1 MPKRFD
7 RILKPGESTGNLI
20 PWYQRT
26 VLWGGLYFLA
36 KFFWSFGGWPHY
48 EVLPFQ
54 FPVPTKLDW
63 RMSLNWRNLIWFP
76 SHHDPGTSPGVWGW
90 FWVQAIGG
98 AITSFSYP
106 SLSGHLEWTGDGLVP
121 EPDPDKGQGATPY
134 AGGPFTVQT
143 SDEHPFTVL
152 FVLQPAN
159 WWIFE
164 WYLLS
169 GLSFEFI
176 VAPEEEQTDEYK
188 EWYDDYYRDYP
199 GGSEFPTVETRPPS
213 KSKIKRPRYGGGTR
227 GKLPETKEP
236 VDWEPGVISTPD
248 DGWTGGKLPEGPY
261 NPEPSD
267 GGNSYPLPDEPGAPG
282 PTTTV
287 PTPSEP
293 DRPSEPQDPE
303 GGGQDPKAPG
313 SPGGSIPTSGEDT
326 EREIIIVL
334 KDYDIY
340 YTDQNESLEPV
351 VNIGPPVVARAGEEV
366 SLSASKSWS
375 LTAPITSCLW
385 DIGDAELVNG
395 NLTDTEITVK
405 WPSGGQYQ
413 FSCTMTTD
421 AGKSAT
427 GYRNAYIFSDTYKPE
442 DNFVVESLSGTDN
455 GWSAEVTVLNPS
467 DIAKYAG
474 GREVVLFF
482 ERLVEGVP
490 TKLSTEGSGKYQLLF
505 RGWID
510 GGSIRKD
517 PAGEWVRFS
526 VLGPAKYMETQ
537 ENFPV
542 ALNNIGTAIDWTE
555 FPNLTSHGALFH
567 LLKWHSTILDVTDL
581 HIPDFSE
588 VERLLGGFEFKQDSV
603 ANQAATLAEATLARF
618 GSSRDGSLWFTIDP
632 ARTPY
637 KITKNLVSP
646 WLETVLT
653 EDNVIG
659 EIEAVENKIYK
670 TSRVEASGVAFRVDH
685 AEAIIASSPG
695 EAPLYGGRGER
706 LERLALKN
714 AMDAGEIA
722 RQMLGYLNRDIEEV
736 ATSIPGTFGIDL
748 YPIRTVKVTY
758 PNSTFGLDQTE
769 CILAAIDVT
778 FERNGSMV
786 EELTL
791 IPLVEPEFYA
801 TVIDSTVTNVSLS
814 GGQLPNYMVAYPE
827 VDIFEIDPE
836 RALASYVSMA
846 NRDELFFGLG
856 AKTEAGEDKTFLY
869 FCPEKGEATWY
880 RRGAL
885 IPLAD
890 DSVEVLRPNYIGPL
904 VRVRTKDG
912 LLKDL
917 VLSAVGDED
926 IAVTEIDSIETV
938 SWDLD
943 YEYVVGNYE
952 TEISMH
958 GFTLYKPTSGGNE
971 PYLLTLTIPEVGN
984 PDQIKIIHK
993 FFNPRNFYGNGDL
1006 HWTTTST
1013 LPIHRSI
1020 TQVEGG
1026 TLHTYTTFL
1035 TFVNQESGLW
1045 TIYEVGFIAE
1055 GNIDKPWPTDSDW
1068 VWYAANIGTLPVRQR
1083 DVEDEWGVFGVIGN
1097 WYWYKTL
1104 YIDAVI
1110 TASGGKLSTESMEPG
1125 DSITVSFCCGTHFGL
1140 PWLSRPSKI
1149 GESSISGWANLANI
1163 EPISAFTRIFARLV
1177 TDDEGERV
1185 RIDYVSSP
1193 VSDPRPDFEIPS
1205 LSTELGLNDK
1215 DYIWSFTNVY
1225 EPNDRNLYVKYLALN
1240 RGSIENPMVIN
1251 VSKYNNPDPWGPSYT
1266 TYVRALGVPGGAE
1279 PVKGKVRRIGAPWTR
1294 WLTKTRLWDS
1304 EE

>member
-90 FWVQAIGG
+90 FWVQAIGS

-134 AGGPFTVQT
+134 AGGPFTIQT

-213 KSKIKRPRYGGGTR
+213 KGKVKRPRRGGGT
-227 GKLPETKEP
+227 
-236 VDWEPGVISTPD
+236 PGVISVPD
-248 DGWTGGKLPEGPY
+248 DSGVGGGLPEGPY
-261 NPEPSD
+261 YPEPTD
-267 GGNSYPLPDEPGAPG
+267 GGNSYPLPDEPGNPG
-282 PTTTV
+282 PTTTI
-287 PTPSEP
+287 PTENDPE
-293 DRPSEPQDPE
+293 RPSEPQDPE
-303 GGGQDPKAPG
+303 GGGKRPRVPD
-313 SPGGSIPTSGEDT
+313 SPGGSYPTNTEDT

-340 YTDQNESLEPV
+340 YSDQNEDLEPV
-351 VNIGPPVVARAGEEV
+351 VNIGPPVVARTDEEIA
-366 SLSASKSWS
+366 LSASSSWS
-375 LTAPITSCLW
+375 LSSPISACFW
-385 DIGDAELVNG
+385 DIGNAELVSG
-395 NLTDTEITVK
+395 DLTDTDITVK
-405 WPSGGQYQ
+405 WTDGGQYQ
-413 FSCTMTTD
+413 FSCTLTTED
-421 AGKSAT
+421 GKTAT
-427 GYRNAYIFSDTYKPE
+427 GYRNAYVFGGSVEPE
-442 DNFVVESLSGTDN
+442 DNFVVESLSASEN

-467 DIAKYAG
+467 DITKYAG

-490 TKLSTEGSGKYQLLF
+490 TKLSIENSGRYQLLF

-510 GGSIRKD
+510 GGSIRRD
-517 PAGEWVRFS
+517 PAGEWVSFS
-526 VLGPAKYMETQ
+526 ILGPAKYMETQ

-542 ALNNIGTAIDWTE
+542 ALNSVGTPIDWTE

-567 LLKWHSTILDVTDL
+567 LLKWHSTILDITDL

-603 ANQAATLAEATLARF
+603 ANQAAALAEATLARF

-632 ARTPY
+632 AKTPY
-637 KITKNLVSP
+637 KTTKNLVSP

-653 EDNVIG
+653 EDNVIDR
-659 EIEAVENKIYK
+659 IEAVENKIYK
-670 TSRVEASGVAFRVDH
+670 TSRVEASGVAFHVDY

-706 LERLALKN
+706 LEKLALKN
-714 AMDAGEIA
+714 AMDAGEVA

-736 ATSIPGTFGIDL
+736 AVSIPGTFGIDL
-748 YPIRTVKVTY
+748 YPIRTVKITY
-758 PNSTFGLDQTE
+758 PNPTFGLDETE
-769 CILAAIDVT
+769 CILGAVDVT
-778 FERNGSMV
+778 FERNGNIV

-801 TVIDSTVTNVSLS
+801 TVIDSTITNVSLS
-814 GGQLPNYMVAYPE
+814 SGQLSSYMIAYPE
-827 VDIFEIDPE
+827 VDVFEVDPE

-846 NRDELFFGLG
+846 NRTVLFLGLG
-856 AKTEAGEDKTFLY
+856 AKTQAEEDKTFLY
-869 FCPEKGEATWY
+869 FAPETGETTWY
-880 RRGAL
+880 QRGAL

-890 DSVEVLRPNYIGPL
+890 DSVEVLQPNYIGPL

-912 LLKDL
+912 FLKDL
-917 VLSAVGDED
+917 LLSAVGDD
-926 IAVTEIDSIETV
+926 NIAVTEIDSMETV

-943 YEYVVGNYE
+943 YEYEIGNYE

-958 GFTLYKPTSGGNE
+958 GFTLYKPTSSDNE
-971 PYLLTLTIPEVGN
+971 SYLLTLTIPEIGN
-984 PDQIKIIHK
+984 PDQIKVIHK
-993 FFNPRNFYGNGDL
+993 FFNPRDFYGKGTL
-1006 HWTTTST
+1006 HWTPTST

-1035 TFVNQESGLW
+1035 TFVNQDSGAW
-1045 TIYEVGFIAE
+1045 SIYEVGFVAE
-1055 GNIDKPWPTDSDW
+1055 GSIDKPWPTDSDW
-1068 VWYAANIGTLPVRQR
+1068 IWYAAPVFIEEVDRLNTAYPVNIATTFLHESEVDKKWDSFSTIEG
-1083 DVEDEWGVFGVIGN
+1083 
-1097 WYWYKTL
+1097 WYWYKSL
-1104 YIDAVI
+1104 SVEAVV
-1110 TASGGKLSTESMEPG
+1110 TARGGKLTVGSMEPG
-1125 DSITVSFCCGTHFGL
+1125 DSVTVGFHCGTHFGY
-1140 PWLSRPSKI
+1140 PWLFVPTKV
-1149 GESSISGWANLANI
+1149 GESSVDEWAYSSEI
-1163 EPISAFTRIFARLV
+1163 EPISTFTQIAARLV
-1177 TDDEGERV
+1177 TKGDEKEI
-1185 RIDYVSSP
+1185 RIKPTIWGWLSS
-1193 VSDPRPDFEIPS
+1193 FEIPS

-1215 DYIWSFTNVY
+1215 EYIWSFTNAYDSV
-1225 EPNDRNLYVKYLALN
+1225 NRRVCARFVALN
-1240 RGSIENPMVIN
+1240 RGSVENPMVIN
-1251 VSKYNNPDPWGPSYT
+1251 VSKYFSSSMWGPGT
-1266 TYVRALGVPGGAE
+1266 TVYMRPLSVPGSSE
-1279 PVKGKVRRIGAPWTR
+1279 PIRGKVRRIGAPWQRGLGWTAP
-1294 WLTKTRLWDS
+1294 WYP